1 MKQLGLPELTDQQVE
16 EVSLIA
22 EEVARKYIL
31 SKVPLKKIETLN
43 ISSETEGIGPV
54 TLTIDV
60 DIVLSPS
67 MRDFKVKK
75 LADEAVDD
83 AFVSAEKYLR
93 ELTCHSHK

>member
-22 EEVARKYIL
+22 EEAARKYVF
-31 SKVPLKKIETLN
+31 SKVPPKKIETLN
-43 ISSETEGIGPV
+43 ISSETEGTGPV

-67 MRDFKVKK
+67 MRDFNVKK
-75 LADEAVDD
+75 LADEAVDE
-83 AFVSAEKYLR
+83 AFGSAEKYLR
-93 ELTCHSHK
+93 ELICHSHK